1 MIYNVFMMKQ
11 FTKAFVCVFMLEF
24 PRITRFIHVAAEGD
38 ATKKSIE
45 LNAHVLY
52 DFSPNGRYKI
62 DDDPY
67 ANAETYF
74 SALFQKVQ
82 QSFHN
87 ISVPVTI
94 EVKKVSGENTQSVY
108 IRKSGGKRM
117 VDREATLNKLKHY
130 WTTKTLQSHDVVY
143 LFVGDPMD
151 GQAYRSDVSD
161 ATAVI
166 ATNGTLCSREPNAV
180 VLRHSFTNGKFYYRA
195 AKGTAYVLGS
205 SPISFFVSVD
215 QTALQKEIQP
225 TLTRCQNP
233 GTAEHG
239 GGHPAVIK
247 ENVPEG
253 AVLSC

>member
-94 EVKKVSGENTQSVY
+94 EVKKVSGGPNGWTS
-108 IRKSGGKRM
+108 ISKRCQ
-117 VDREATLNKLKHY
+117 RR
-130 WTTKTLQSHDVVY
+130 
-143 LFVGDPMD
+143 
-151 GQAYRSDVSD
+151 YRSYC
-161 ATAVI
+161 
-166 ATNGTLCSREPNAV
+166 NQWNTL
-180 VLRHSFTNGKFYYRA
+180 
-195 AKGTAYVLGS
+195 
-205 SPISFFVSVD
+205 
-215 QTALQKEIQP
+215 
-225 TLTRCQNP
+225 
-233 GTAEHG
+233 
-239 GGHPAVIK
+239 
-247 ENVPEG
+247 
-253 AVLSC
+253 